1 MNDLTPA
8 TAPARPAP
16 APLATPLGWLRTE
29 IDRLFD
35 DFGGPARSIFNFGAA
50 LGPVPALEVSD
61 QGKEYRLTVELPGL
75 EDKDVDVSI
84 ADGIL
89 TISGEKRDES
99 QHKDEGLQ
107 VLAISMD
114 KPSTVAEARRV
125 AQSFSFP
132 VALQSDADFKGLGRI
147 WRMPSTFVVDAQ
159 GILRRNG
166 SVGEPT
172 VDLASLEAQVTPLL
186 RKP

>member
-1 MNDLTPA
+1 MSHLSIRRRLFLGLAAASLPGLASAADLTVG
-8 TAPARPAP
+8 AP
-16 APLATPLGWLRTE
+16 APIIRARLLDGSEMVVGGASGKVTIVNFWATWCAPCRE
-29 IDRLFD
+29 EM
-35 DFGGPARSIFNFGAA
+35 PAIQA
-50 LGPVPALEVSD
+50 
-61 QGKEYRLTVELPGL
+61 YY
-75 EDKDVDVSI
+75 DK
-84 ADGIL
+84 
-89 TISGEKRDES
+89 
-99 QHKDEGLQ
+99 HKDEGLQ

-166 SVGEPT
+166 HVGEPT